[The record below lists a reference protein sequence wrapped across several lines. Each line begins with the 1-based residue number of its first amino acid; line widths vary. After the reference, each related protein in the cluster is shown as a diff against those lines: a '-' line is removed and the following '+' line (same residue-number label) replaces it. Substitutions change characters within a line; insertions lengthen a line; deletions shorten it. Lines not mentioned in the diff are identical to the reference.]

1 MVTLSLAR
9 PPFKLGLAGSSRR
22 GMHRDA
28 TTRCSPGVVVVT
40 LQPLACHSCG
50 AALPAPAQQDLV
62 KCEFCG
68 AELTVLVAERI
79 EVHQATQI
87 PEAIL
92 IAEPMPASRPAPA
105 ESPRAPVPPTQAPV
119 ERPSRTES
127 QSLDIPPWASRLFLR
142 AIREIFRR
150 R

>member
-1 MVTLSLAR
+1 MS
-9 PPFKLGLAGSSRR
+9 
-22 GMHRDA
+22 
-28 TTRCSPGVVVVT
+28 
-40 LQPLACHSCG
+40 LQPLTCQSCG

-68 AELTVLVAERI
+68 AELIVLVAERI
-79 EVHQATQI
+79 DVHQATPI

-92 IAEPMPASRPAPA
+92 LAEPLPPSRPVATEP
-105 ESPRAPVPPTQAPV
+105 PRAPSSSVPERV
-119 ERPSRTES
+119 ERGDFSGGLRGDSGGGLRGSRTES
-127 QSLDIPPWASRLFLR
+127 HVPDIPPWAERLFFR

>member
-1 MVTLSLAR
+1 M
-9 PPFKLGLAGSSRR
+9 
-22 GMHRDA
+22 
-28 TTRCSPGVVVVT
+28 T
-40 LQPLACHSCG
+40 LQPLACHCCG
-50 AALPAPAQQDLV
+50 AALPAPGQQDLV

-92 IAEPMPASRPAPA
+92 IAEPLPARLPPA
-105 ESPRAPVPPTQAPV
+105 EPPRAPAPPPAERTQ
-119 ERPSRTES
+119 RPSQADSE
-127 QSLDIPPWASRLFLR
+127 SLDIPPWAGRLLFR